1 VYRAC
6 IIAKSSAERCS
17 PIGCAGKKI
26 SCAEN
31 LQRLRRKSLTAAQKK
46 KLTAQE
52 KNFAAQPFWIASL
65 FSEFS
70 PF

>member
-1 VYRAC
+1 M
-6 IIAKSSAERCS
+6 
-17 PIGCAGKKI
+17 
-26 SCAEN
+26 
-31 LQRLRRKSLTAAQKK
+31 AAQKK

-52 KNFAAQPFWIASL
+52 KILAAQPFWIASL